1 MNLNQ
6 WSLRSRLTIGIVLLS
21 AIGFG
26 VTFYGTSSAL
36 NGYLV
41 GQIDNELN
49 SVIGGTAMRLD
60 RGATIQQNEE
70 DFEDHHRNRTGLAT
84 AAPQPLQ
91 RIPTTLSVT
100 LLGKDGAV
108 KGELG
113 GDLTTAQITDYLN
126 KFDNKAAV
134 ATNGKPFTIDA
145 PGPDFRALAV
155 VLPTTGDTVV
165 VAQSLEA
172 VEKTKH
178 QLMVLFLLVGLFVLL
193 LIAGAAR
200 YVIRI
205 GMRPLENVEKTAE
218 KIAAGDLSARLPDAK
233 PTTEVGRLVSS
244 LNTMLSRIEESFA
257 ARTESEGR
265 LRRFVA
271 DASHELR
278 TPLTAIRGFAEL
290 HRQGAVSGE
299 EQTKELVAR
308 IERESM
314 RMSALVEDLL
324 VLARMDQGPK
334 MEIKPVNLS
343 ELVNDAVESA
353 RAAGPGHPITLDAG
367 SEIYALGDSNRI
379 HQVVANLLANARV
392 HTPVGTQI
400 KVSIAQSEKEV
411 QVVVADNG
419 PGLSEENREKIFER
433 FYRVDPSRQR
443 SGAEGSGLGLSIVDA
458 VMRSHGGHVSVD
470 SKLGEGSTFTLHFP
484 LHAEQRCAPITEG
497 GQQITLKRQSYLAE
511 IQYKDAPLRLM
522 HV

>member
-1 MNLNQ
+1 MNINQ

-21 AIGFG
+21 AIGFAAS
-26 VTFYGTSSAL
+26 FYGTSAAL
-36 NGYLV
+36 KGYLI

-49 SVIGGTAMRLD
+49 SVVGGTAMRLD
-60 RGATIQQNEE
+60 RGAVIQQNND
-70 DFEDHHRNRTGLAT
+70 DFEQGENHHRKGAT
-84 AAPQPLQ
+84 NNAPQPLQ

-100 LLGKDGAV
+100 LLGADGSV

-113 GDLTTAQITDYLN
+113 GDLTTTQITDHLGSFTN
-126 KFDNKAAV
+126 AKAV
-134 ATNGKPFTIDA
+134 ATESKPFTIKAD
-145 PGPDFRALAV
+145 GPDFRAIAV
-155 VLPTTGDTVV
+155 VLPSTGDTVL
-165 VAQSLEA
+165 VAQSLDA
-172 VEKTKH
+172 VEKTAH
-178 QLMVLFLLVGLFVLL
+178 QLAFLFGFIGLIVLL
-193 LIAGAAR
+193 LIAIAAR

-205 GMRPLENVEKTAE
+205 GMRPLEDVERTAE

-233 PTTEVGRLVSS
+233 PTTEVGRLVTS
-244 LNTMLSRIEESFA
+244 LNAMLSRIEESFA
-257 ARTESEGR
+257 ARTESESR

-290 HRQGAVSGE
+290 HRQGAVTGE
-299 EQTKELVAR
+299 VETKELVAR

-343 ELVNDAVESA
+343 ELVTDAVESA

-367 SEIYALGDSNRI
+367 NEIYALGDNNRI

-400 KVSIAQSEKEV
+400 KVAITQTEKEV
-411 QVVVADNG
+411 AVSVSDNG
-419 PGLSEENREKIFER
+419 PGLSEVDREKIFER

-443 SGAEGSGLGLSIVDA
+443 TGEEGSGLGLSIVDA

-470 SKLGEGSTFTLHFP
+470 SKLGEGTTFTLHFP
-484 LHAEQRCAPITEG
+484 L
-497 GQQITLKRQSYLAE
+497 L
-511 IQYKDAPLRLM
+511 
-522 HV
+522 

>member
-21 AIGFG
+21 AIGFA
-26 VTFYGTSSAL
+26 VTFYGTTNAL
-36 NGYLV
+36 NNYLV

-49 SVIGGTAMRLD
+49 SVVGGTAMRLD
-60 RGATIQQNEE
+60 RGAVIQQNEDE
-70 DFEDHHRNRTGLAT
+70 IEEHRMRRDAAT
-84 AAPQPLQ
+84 PQPLQ

-100 LLGKDGAV
+100 LLSADGV
-108 KGELG
+108 IKGELG
-113 GDLTTAQITDYLN
+113 GDLTASQISDHLKT
-126 KFDNKAAV
+126 FDNAAAV
-134 ATNGKPFTIDA
+134 ETEGEPFTIKA
-145 PGPDFRALAV
+145 KGPDFRAIAV

-165 VAQSLEA
+165 VAQSLQA
-172 VEKTKH
+172 VERTKH
-178 QLMVLFLLVGLFVLL
+178 QLLVLFLFVGLIALL
-193 LIAGAAR
+193 MIAIAAR
-200 YVIRI
+200 YVIQI

-218 KIAAGDLSARLPDAK
+218 QIASGDLSARLPDAK
-233 PTTEVGRLVSS
+233 PNTEVGRLVSS
-244 LNTMLSRIEESFA
+244 LNTMLARIEESFA

-290 HRQGAVSGE
+290 HRQGAVTGE
-299 EQTKELVAR
+299 SDTKELVAR

-324 VLARMDQGPK
+324 ILARMDQGPK

-343 ELVNDAVESA
+343 EVVTDAVESA
-353 RAAGPGHPITLDAG
+353 RAAGPGHPIKLTAAN
-367 SEIYALGDSNRI
+367 EIYALGDANRI

-400 KVSIAQSEKEV
+400 TVEVIHLDKEV

-419 PGLSEENREKIFER
+419 PGLSEANREKIFER

-443 SGAEGSGLGLSIVDA
+443 TSTEGSGLGLSIVDA

-484 LHAEQRCAPITEG
+484 L
-497 GQQITLKRQSYLAE
+497 QSE
-511 IQYKDAPLRLM
+511 
-522 HV
+522 